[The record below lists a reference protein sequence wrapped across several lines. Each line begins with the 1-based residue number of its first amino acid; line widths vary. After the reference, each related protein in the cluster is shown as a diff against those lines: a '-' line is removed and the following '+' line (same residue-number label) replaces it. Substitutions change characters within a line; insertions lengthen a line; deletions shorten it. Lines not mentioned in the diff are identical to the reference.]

1 MAKKRKRAKMTP
13 EEQAERDETQ
23 RLARERIAER
33 EAREQELERRRAT
46 GG

>member
-23 RLARERIAER
+23 RLACERIAER
-33 EAREQELERRRAT
+33 EGREQELERRRAA